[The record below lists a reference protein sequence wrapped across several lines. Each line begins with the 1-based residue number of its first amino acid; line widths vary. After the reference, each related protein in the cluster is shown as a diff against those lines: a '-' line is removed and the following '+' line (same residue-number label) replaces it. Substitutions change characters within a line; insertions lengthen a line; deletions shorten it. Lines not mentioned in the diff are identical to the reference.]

1 MEDDFSLLEAWQ
13 AGDADAG
20 NRLFHRHF
28 DRVSWFFQNKV
39 SDGLEDLI
47 QETFLACVESR
58 DKFRRESSFRAFLLG
73 VANNVLRSHYRKRA
87 RSDARL
93 DFGVTSARDL
103 NPSPS
108 TIVAKKAETKLLL
121 KGLRAIPLDSQVLL
135 ELYYWERLSGPEL
148 AEALEVPEGT
158 VRTRLRRARQLLQ
171 KAIEQLAQS
180 EGTALTTIQGLEE
193 WAREIKEAGL
203 GVSPAR
209 SPSPNEGPGKS
220 KA

>member
-58 DKFRRESSFRAFLLG
+58 DKFRRESSFRSFLLG
-73 VANNVLRSHYRKRA
+73 VANNILRSHYRKRA
-87 RSDARL
+87 RNDARV

-103 NPSPS
+103 NPSPA
-108 TIVAKKAETKLLL
+108 TLVAKKAEARLLL
-121 KGLRAIPLDSQVLL
+121 KGLREIPLESQVLL

-148 AEALEVPEGT
+148 ADTLDVPEGT

-171 KAIEQLAQS
+171 KAIEKLAET
-180 EGTALTTIQGLEE
+180 EGTALTTIQRLED

-203 GVSPAR
+203 
-209 SPSPNEGPGKS
+209 PNAS
-220 KA
+220 VKAADPE